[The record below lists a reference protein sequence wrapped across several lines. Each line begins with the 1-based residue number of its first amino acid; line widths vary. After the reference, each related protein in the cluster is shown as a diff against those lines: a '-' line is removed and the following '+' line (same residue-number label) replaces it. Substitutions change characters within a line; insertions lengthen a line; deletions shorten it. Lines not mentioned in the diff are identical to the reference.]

1 MESLLCKRTCEI
13 NSFPCKQAWSNIIS
27 VVWFNLGMHHMP
39 HTGDIPNTVF
49 STAHSA
55 MTIEPFNYLVGDPSQ
70 ASTQQVLIKTA
81 NGQAEITRYGAQEAI
96 CPVDLVRESRKL
108 EKRLMLIILLLQS
121 QLNPDLSQY
130 SNTIS
135 VLKYPFDGSKPDRA

>member
-1 MESLLCKRTCEI
+1 MDL
-13 NSFPCKQAWSNIIS
+13 
-27 VVWFNLGMHHMP
+27 
-39 HTGDIPNTVF
+39 PNTVF

-55 MTIEPFNYLVGDPSQ
+55 ITIEPFNYLARNPSQ
-70 ASTQQVLIKTA
+70 ASTQQVLIKTKD
-81 NGQAEITRYGAQEAI
+81 GKAEITRYGAQEAI
-96 CPVDLVRESRKL
+96 CPIDLVRYSICTWKS
-108 EKRLMLIILLLQS
+108 MLITLPLQA

>member
-1 MESLLCKRTCEI
+1 
-13 NSFPCKQAWSNIIS
+13 

-39 HTGDIPNTVF
+39 HTGDLPNTVF

-55 MTIEPFNYLVGDPSQ
+55 ITIEPFNYLPGDPSQ
-70 ASTQQVLIKTA
+70 ASTQQVLIKTTDS
-81 NGQAEITRYGAQEAI
+81 QAEITRYGAKNTT
-96 CPVDLVRESRKL
+96 CPVDLVRFNSWYISDQRFDADDCYS
-108 EKRLMLIILLLQS
+108 LQS

-135 VLKYPFDGSKPDRA
+135 VLKFPFDGSKPDRA